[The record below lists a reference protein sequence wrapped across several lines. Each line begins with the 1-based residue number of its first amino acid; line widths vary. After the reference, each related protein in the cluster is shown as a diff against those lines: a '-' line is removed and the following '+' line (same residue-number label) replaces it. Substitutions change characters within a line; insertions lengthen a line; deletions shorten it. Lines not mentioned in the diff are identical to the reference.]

1 MFEFINNLQ
10 DTWEDGRI
18 SSARQES
25 EKALKHSEIVA
36 RQLLTHQRQLEHLTL
51 LCQSMWEVLREQTGL
66 SDSELRAK
74 VTEVDIRDGKVDGK
88 INQQI
93 FACPRCGKNCN
104 STNKIC
110 IMCGEDLL
118 SHKPHIFEG

>member
-1 MFEFINNLQ
+1 MFEFINDIQNQL
-10 DTWEDGRI
+10 EDGRI
-18 SSARQES
+18 SNAREGS

-36 RQLLTHQRQLEHLTL
+36 RELRTHQRQIEHLTL

-66 SDSELRAK
+66 SDLELRAK
-74 VTEVDIRDGKVDGK
+74 VTEVDSRDGKVDGK

-104 STNKIC
+104 SSNKIC

-118 SHKPHIFEG
+118 LHKPHIFEG